1 MDEKTERDQKVA
13 SVGSCVQSL
22 KENLTQ
28 KYDVVVV
35 ITLIGSN
42 WLANQIAENN
52 SVNLLCRFPFRIR
65 QWYKCDQMR
74 KQKVGKCFPDAV

>member
-42 WLANQIAENN
+42 
-52 SVNLLCRFPFRIR
+52 
-65 QWYKCDQMR
+65 
-74 KQKVGKCFPDAV
+74 